1 MRTKRVLRYWCDYCN
16 KSMGSKNGMQ
26 NHERHCTMNPN
37 RYCRICNGRQKPI
50 KELTISANLGLDKLR
65 AVALDCPACILAGIR
80 QREHIPLTI
89 DIRTSLDSFN
99 FKEELKKMWGS
110 RNAEII
116 INDF

>member
-26 NHERHCTMNPN
+26 THERHCTMNPN
-37 RYCRICNGRQKPI
+37 RYCRMCNGRQKPI
-50 KELTISANLGLDKLR
+50 KELSNAANKGLTELR
-65 AVALDCPACILAGIR
+65 AVAYGCPACMLSGIR

-89 DIRTSLDSFN
+89 DISTSLDNFH
-99 FKEELKKMWGS
+99 FKEETKKMWDA

-116 INDF
+116 IDE